1 VLGEH
6 EVLYEGPSGCRLLKE
21 AIQIVPLAKAWLFSD
36 EVGQHSGAHSAS
48 RDLGSKWWDLSLT
61 F

>member
-6 EVLYEGPSGCRLLKE
+6 EVLCEGPSGRRQLKE
-21 AIQIVPLAKAWLFSD
+21 AIQIVPLAKAWLLTD

-48 RDLGSKWWDLSLT
+48 RDLGE
-61 F
+61 